1 MKLFSNTEIRMM
13 INAVNHHGENLAVW
27 ELNMMTEI
35 TTRMIARGSA
45 PGTLTDAEI
54 EHLTGIYSRRVPPPE
69 LAVNPVENS
78 AGNSVENSAGNSTG
92 KSASSRTPP
101 TANPTTIDPQLTTKR
116 P

>member
-35 TTRMIARGSA
+35 TTRMIARGSV

-54 EHLTGIYSRRVPPPE
+54 EHLTGIYSRRVPPSE
-69 LAVNPVENS
+69 LAVNPTVNP
-78 AGNSVENSAGNSTG
+78 VENSAGNSTG

-101 TANPTTIDPQLTTKR
+101 AANSTAIDPQLTTKR
-116 P
+116 S